1 MKDNNLKCVAEI
13 YLNWR
18 LTELHPTRLIIVGLG
33 MVVGS

>member
-1 MKDNNLKCVAEI
+1 MRDNNPKCVAETSLI
-13 YLNWR
+13 WR